1 MTVSSLRKRGTGQ
14 RELRTDGFS
23 VEPAGVRHFLIWGDK
38 WNSVTKKSVSHTSGH
53 ACPICALCTGEEEE
67 GNSPFLPFPSPS
79 LLPSFSSPPSPTSL
93 SIPLP
98 LLSPFP
104 FSLPKIH
111 TLKIMCVC
119 VSIWK
124 NVLMSPANHRGQ
136 KGWQISW
143 SWTHRQLWASHCQW
157 LGQNSGIL
165 QEQDTF
171 STAEPTLQLL
181 PKLTL
186 D

>member
-1 MTVSSLRKRGTGQ
+1 MRKRGTGQ
-14 RELRTDGFS
+14 RELQTDGFS

-38 WNSVTKKSVSHTSGH
+38 WISVTKKSVSHTSDH
-53 ACPICALCTGEEEE
+53 ACPMRSVYGWGGGRKLTV
-67 GNSPFLPFPSPS
+67 STLSFPFSTFLPFPLLHPLLLCQFLFLFSPS
-79 LLPSFSSPPSPTSL
+79 FPSPFL
-93 SIPLP
+93 KSI
-98 LLSPFP
+98 LLK
-104 FSLPKIH
+104 L
-111 TLKIMCVC
+111 CVC
-119 VSIWK
+119 MRVYWEY
-124 NVLMSPANHRGQ
+124 VLMSPANHRGQ
-136 KGWQISW
+136 KGWRISW